1 MPSHYGKDKMQSK
14 VNKVMKEYSAGKLKS
29 TSGEKVKSRDQA
41 VAIAMS
47 EARQSVKKK

>member
-29 TSGEKVKSRDQA
+29 SSGEKVKSRDQA

-47 EARQSVKKK
+47 EAKQSAKKK

>member
-1 MPSHYGKDKMQSK
+1 MATDNKAKMQSK
-14 VNKVMKEYSAGKLKS
+14 VQKVMKAYSAGKLKS
-29 TSGEKVKSRDQA
+29 SSGEKVKSREQA

>member
-14 VNKVMKEYSAGKLKS
+14 VHKVMKEYSAGKLKS
-29 TSGEKVKSRDQA
+29 SSGEKVKSREQA
-41 VAIAMS
+41 VAIAMN

>member
-29 TSGEKVKSRDQA
+29 SSGEKVKNRDQA

-47 EARQSVKKK
+47 EARQSAKKK